1 MTDKKLIELEYKEK
15 IAVLRFN
22 RPEVHNSVNEQVM
35 EEWENHLDVIEADHK
50 IRAIIITGA
59 GSRTFSAGG
68 DLRYFESLKTYD
80 ACFAMSKRMQAIL
93 ERLLYGKKVVIGA
106 VNGQA
111 LGGGCEIL
119 TACHFRIAASHATFG
134 LRQAPNGLI
143 TGWGGGKRLFKLI
156 GKYSSLK
163 LLLTGETIDVSEA
176 MRIGLIDKSVEP
188 DALMRSAIDMANRIN
203 KNAQVSVEVFLKL
216 AEKLEFDDRKT
227 VVKYETE
234 SFAELLM
241 GDYFRDAVKKFIH
254 VN

>member
-1 MTDKKLIELEYKEK
+1 MTDKKLIELEYKEN
-15 IAVLRFN
+15 IAILRFN
-22 RPEVHNSVNEQVM
+22 RPEVHNSINDQAMKQLED
-35 EEWENHLDVIEADHK
+35 HLDEIEANHK
-50 IRAIIITGA
+50 IRAIIITGS
-59 GSRTFSAGG
+59 GPKTFCAGG
-68 DLRYFESLKTYD
+68 DLRYFASLKTYD
-80 ACFAMSKRMQAIL
+80 ACLAMSKRMQAIL
-93 ERLLYGKKVVIGA
+93 ERLIYGTRVVIA
-106 VNGQA
+106 AINGQA
-111 LGGGCEIL
+111 LGGGCEII

-156 GKYSSLK
+156 GKSSSLK

-176 MRIGLIDKSVEP
+176 IRIGLIDKSVEP
-188 DALMRSAIDMANRIN
+188 DALMRSAIDMADRIN

-241 GDYFRDAVKKFIH
+241 GNYFRDIVKKYE
-254 VN
+254 

>member
-1 MTDKKLIELEYKEK
+1 MINKELIELECKEN
-15 IAVLRFN
+15 IAILRFN
-22 RPEVHNSVNEQVM
+22 RPEVHNSINDKAMEQF
-35 EEWENHLDVIEADHK
+35 ENHLDKIEADHK
-50 IRAIIITGA
+50 IRAIIITGS
-59 GSRTFSAGG
+59 GSKTFSAGG
-68 DLRYFESLKTYD
+68 DLRYFASLKTYD

-93 ERLLYGKKVVIGA
+93 ERLLYGKRVVIGA

-143 TGWGGGKRLFKLI
+143 TGWGGGKRLFQLI
-156 GKYSSLK
+156 GKSSSLQ

-176 MRIGLIDKSVEP
+176 MRIGLIDKSVAP
-188 DALMRSAIDMANRIN
+188 DDLMRFAIDMANRIN

-234 SFAELLM
+234 SFAKLLM
-241 GDYFRDAVKKFIH
+241 GNYFRDIVKKYE
-254 VN
+254 